1 MSSSVGLI
9 LPNIWKNKIHVAN
22 HQPVNIYWGSI
33 GNRRIGDIM
42 EISYGKKSPNAPIS
56 VAKTLVSLTLANL
69 AFAGFFGKRRID
81 IFGGSNPIT
90 SYILVSYIWLNLNEP
105 I

>member
-9 LPNIWKNKIHVAN
+9 LPNIWKHKIHVAN
-22 HQPVNIYWGSI
+22 HQPVSIYWGSI

-69 AFAGFFGKRRID
+69 DFAGFFWEARDRYFWRTKPHYELHLGI
-81 IFGGSNPIT
+81 IYLAEF
-90 SYILVSYIWLNLNEP
+90 E
-105 I
+105 